1 MQVHTGN
8 YIRKTA
14 RATCTR
20 KTNQA
25 GKAMPRDTEGL
36 NGTAKVTTKC
46 AYDSARLR
54 MRVRLSTNQKKKKK
68 ATQVKIALFPH
79 IPRNSTRKYCLQDVK
94 MAETHCSTFTT
105 YRPFPDPRHPA
116 FRSSSTVVP
125 PCPSVAL
132 SAVNCLLLRAL

>member
-1 MQVHTGN
+1 MHPQN
-8 YIRKTA
+8 EPSWQSN
-14 RATCTR
+14 ATRHRGPQRYC
-20 KTNQA
+20 KSDNQ
-25 GKAMPRDTEGL
+25 ECL
-36 NGTAKVTTKC
+36 
-46 AYDSARLR
+46 
-54 MRVRLSTNQKKKKK
+54 RLSSAQNASTSVDQPKKKKK
-68 ATQVKIALFPH
+68 AAQVKIALFPH
-79 IPRNSTRKYCLQDVK
+79 SPRNSTRKYCLQDVK